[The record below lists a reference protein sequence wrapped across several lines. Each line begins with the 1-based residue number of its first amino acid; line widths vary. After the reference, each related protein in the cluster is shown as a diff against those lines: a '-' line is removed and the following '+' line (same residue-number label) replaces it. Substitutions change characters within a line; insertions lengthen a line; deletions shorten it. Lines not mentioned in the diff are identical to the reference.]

1 MFGGLEK
8 WLYLCGVLVMCNTST
23 LQYHNIHRQTIMKKT
38 ILTFVFLF
46 AAVLCCNAQI
56 FWKITGNGLSRP
68 SYLLGTHHVAPVE
81 VLDSLEGFSDI
92 LAGVDKVYG
101 EMVMSEA
108 MSPAGQQVMAMAAMA
123 PSDSTLS
130 MVLAPAQM
138 DSLTAVLRHYM
149 GPQVSA
155 EAFEPLKPSMVSTVL
170 AMAQSQV
177 AFPGFDSSRQLDGV
191 VQERA
196 AALGKEI
203 GGFENINEQCA
214 VLFGGSISSQVED
227 LLEVVRHDDQAVD
240 MAKKLAQA
248 YMSGDLNAILSIL
261 ENPEFTTPEAT
272 DRLINKRNLNWMRV
286 LSALLPTAS
295 VLIAVGAGHL
305 PGEKGLISL
314 LRKDGYT
321 VEKI

>member
-1 MFGGLEK
+1 
-8 WLYLCGVLVMCNTST
+8 
-23 LQYHNIHRQTIMKKT
+23 
-38 ILTFVFLF
+38 
-46 AAVLCCNAQI
+46 
-56 FWKITGNGLSRP
+56 
-68 SYLLGTHHVAPVE
+68 
-81 VLDSLEGFSDI
+81 
-92 LAGVDKVYG
+92 
-101 EMVMSEA
+101 
-108 MSPAGQQVMAMAAMA
+108 
-123 PSDSTLS
+123 
-130 MVLAPAQM
+130 M
-138 DSLTAVLRHYM
+138 DSLTAVLRRYM